1 MHPDRR
7 PIDLRMLAEVTLY
20 QAFVEPFVDVASVAK
35 LTAKRVANPLAT
47 FIAILNPWGDEKW
60 IKDRMSGYDRR
71 RDTLANEWKELNKKI
86 NDGLGPDARLIMF
99 FANPSAYLAATT
111 SKSALKNAKEVALD
125 ATGLGQFIAS
135 RVGLPYEALD
145 SWAESSENR
154 FAGGG
159 KEPSALA
166 GIENQLSKLFFKE
179 GVERGAP
186 VLREQE
192 ESAENQDRSG
202 ISKEALTDRFALELG
217 VLGADAAL
225 FQQFDEW
232 YEETE
237 SLVAD
242 IEERVGAKKKLSDSF
257 LKIGS
262 IADLK
267 EYLMSAIELKVLA
280 AEDAKKMIGDIEKSA
295 AQLVSDDDFAKKA
308 RELGEDP
315 AKIADE
321 TVLGSAKRVLDPTI
335 KGYSDEITKAVSQIE
350 DSIPTL
356 SQLRSIPP
364 NENTKKLTQLRQ
376 RLEQIKA

>member
-1 MHPDRR
+1 MPPGRS
-7 PIDLRMLAEVTLY
+7 PIDLRLLVETSLY

-35 LTAKRVANPLAT
+35 LATKRMINPLAT
-47 FIAILNPWGDEKW
+47 FIAILNPWGDEEWVKE
-60 IKDRMSGYDRR
+60 RMEGYNRR
-71 RDTLANEWKELNKKI
+71 RDSLANDWKTLNKKI

-111 SKSALKNAKEVALD
+111 TKSALKNAKDVALD
-125 ATGLGQFIAS
+125 STGLGQFIAS

-159 KEPSALA
+159 REPAAVA
-166 GIENQLSKLFFKE
+166 GIENRLSKLFFKE
-179 GVERGAP
+179 STVRTGP

-192 ESAENQDRSG
+192 ESPEVTDRSD
-202 ISKEALTDRFALELG
+202 ISEEDLADRFALELG

-225 FQQFDEW
+225 IQQFDEW

-237 SLVAD
+237 ALVSD
-242 IEERVGAKKKLSDSF
+242 IEERVGSKKKLADDF

-267 EYLMSAIELKVLA
+267 EYLLRAVELKVI
-280 AEDAKKMIGDIEKSA
+280 DATAVKKMIGDIEKSA
-295 AQLVSDDDFAKKA
+295 AQLVSDDEFIEKAK
-308 RELGEDP
+308 ELGEDP

-321 TVLGSAKRVLDPTI
+321 TVLGSAKKALDPTAE
-335 KGYSDEITKAVSQIE
+335 KYSDEITQVVNQIE
-350 DSIPTL
+350 ESIPTL
-356 SQLRSIPP
+356 TQLRSIPA
-364 NENTKKLTQLRQ
+364 NENIKKLIQLRQ
-376 RLEQIKA
+376 RLERIKA

>member
-1 MHPDRR
+1 
-7 PIDLRMLAEVTLY
+7 MLAEATLY

-35 LTAKRVANPLAT
+35 LSAKRMINPLAT

-71 RDTLANEWKELNKKI
+71 RDALANEWKELNKKI

-99 FANPSAYLAATT
+99 FANPSAYLATT
-111 SKSALKNAKEVALD
+111 TAKSALKNAKDVALD

-154 FAGGG
+154 FAGSG
-159 KEPSALA
+159 KEPAALA
-166 GIENQLSKLFFKE
+166 GIENRLSKLFFKE
-179 GVERGAP
+179 GIERGTFA
-186 VLREQE
+186 LREQE
-192 ESAENQDRSG
+192 ESAEAQDRSD
-202 ISKEALTDRFALELG
+202 ISKEALADRFALELG

-232 YEETE
+232 HEETE

-267 EYLMSAIELKVLA
+267 EYLLSAVELKALA
-280 AEDAKKMIGDIEKSA
+280 AEDVKKMIGDIEKSA

-321 TVLGSAKRVLDPTI
+321 TVLGSAKRALDPTI

-356 SQLRSIPP
+356 SQLRSIPS
-364 NENTKKLTQLRQ
+364 NENTKKLIQLRQ
-376 RLEQIKA
+376 RLDQIKA